1 MNTNKNPGSLFEKPD
16 KADEGK
22 QRKEVQEG
30 HQPSVAWFLWKYVF
44 LHFVVCCAFVCM
56 SLWECVPMGVCTHVY
71 MWMEARDNCVTFSV
85 IVPLSFWDRLYCW
98 IWTSPSW
105 LATKLQESLRFCL
118 LRTRIIGTCIALGF
132 RVGAE
137 NLNSGYCDYIESTLC
152 VLFLDLF
159 ISYVVAF
166 WELPRETEPKG
177 CVKCYIH
184 SRYKTKHIC

>member
-1 MNTNKNPGSLFEKPD
+1 MEVCLSSFCCVMCICVYEFVGMCTYGCVYSCVHVD
-16 KADEGK
+16 GG
-22 QRKEVQEG
+22 QR
-30 HQPSVAWFLWKYVF
+30 Y
-44 LHFVVCCAFVCM
+44 
-56 SLWECVPMGVCTHVY
+56 
-71 MWMEARDNCVTFSV
+71 CVTFFV

-105 LATKLQESLRFCL
+105 LATKLQESLCFCL
-118 LRTRIIGTCIALGF
+118 LRTRIIGTCIALDF
-132 RVGAE
+132 HVGAG
-137 NLNSGYCDYIESTLC
+137 NLNSGPCVCIESTLC

-159 ISYVVAF
+159 IFYVVAF